1 MIRKD
6 GGPSWAVTVTND
18 MALNFALYVGCSYG
32 FISKETY
39 SGQVPL
45 WPYKQ
50 LGENPDISLS
60 RQWERWWTELIQR
73 RDFNLSRGIMNPKNE
88 LFNPPEFLD
97 LNIEG
102 LVGCCKEAWPLFS
115 SWWDMPAGGSAA
127 MAYWESIPNV
137 MNMVHKFE
145 RIEDRKA
152 KDFKLHIDLVYTGI
166 SERLELRPDYV
177 IMTLNPKHLID
188 ETWWMKKLQ
197 QIG

>member
-6 GGPSWAVTVTND
+6 GGPSWTVTITSD

-32 FISKETY
+32 FILEDTY
-39 SGQVPL
+39 FGQVPL

-50 LGENPDISLS
+50 LGHYSDISRL
-60 RQWERWWTELIQR
+60 RQWENWWTELIQK
-73 RDFNLSRGIMNPKNE
+73 RDYNLSHDIINPINE

-97 LNIEG
+97 LKIEG

-115 SWWDMPAGGSAA
+115 SWWDMPAGGRFA
-127 MAYWESIPNV
+127 MAYWESFTNV
-137 MNMVHKFE
+137 SQYIYKFE
-145 RIEDRKA
+145 QVKGRRV

-166 SERLELRPDYV
+166 SERMELRPEYV
-177 IMTLNPKHLID
+177 IMTLNPRHLKD